1 MIIGRARA
9 IGWVGVICAALL
21 AGDALAQV
29 SAADRSAARA
39 LFDQARALVNSG
51 KHAEACPK
59 FEESQRLD
67 PGIGT
72 LFNLADCLEA
82 TGKTASA
89 WSMFLEVASQA
100 KVGGQKD
107 REKVARNRASAIE
120 PRLSKLTVA
129 VASGPQPPGLEIKRD
144 GSVVREALWGTPV
157 AIDPGEH
164 TIEATAPGRK
174 KFSAVVKVGGPAASE
189 TVTIPALEPEAVVA
203 PPIGPSP
210 AASSAT
216 LTAPAT
222 PPVASPSAATPEPIK
237 PPEPEQGGGGGG
249 TQKALGLVAGGLGVV
264 ALGVSGFLT
273 LGARS
278 KLKDAE
284 DFCNGNECW
293 KQEGVDLHSD
303 AVKQANL
310 ATIVGGVGGALLVGG
325 AVLYFTAPSKSPAK
339 ASNARVPV
347 IGLGPT
353 GVVVKGAW

>member
-1 MIIGRARA
+1 MIVGRARA
-9 IGWVGVICAALL
+9 IGWVGVICATLL

-39 LFDQARALVNSG
+39 LFDQARSLVNAG
-51 KHAEACPK
+51 KHAEARPK

-107 REKVARNRASAIE
+107 REKVARDRASAIE

-129 VASGPQPPGLEIKRD
+129 VVSGPQPPGLEIKRD

-164 TIEATAPGRK
+164 TIEASAPGRK
-174 KFSAVVKVGGPAASE
+174 KFATVVKVGGPAASE
-189 TVTIPALEPEAVVA
+189 IVTIPALEPQASIVEPSVPA
-203 PPIGPSP
+203 PT
-210 AASSAT
+210 AASAT
-216 LTAPAT
+216 AAPVTT
-222 PPVASPSAATPEPIK
+222 PPVASTSSTTSVPIR
-237 PPEPEQGGGGGG
+237 PPEPEPGGSGG
-249 TQKALGLVAGGLGVV
+249 TQKTLGLVAGGLGVV

-273 LGARS
+273 LGAKG
-278 KLKDAE
+278 KLSDA
-284 DFCNGNECW
+284 DAYCNGNECW
-293 KQEGVDLHSD
+293 SQEGVDLHSD

-310 ATIVGGVGGALLVGG
+310 ATIVGGVGGVLLVGG

-339 ASNARVPV
+339 ASNSRSPTV
-347 IGLGPT
+347 GLGPS
-353 GVVVKGAW
+353 GVTVQGAW